1 MAEVELTE
9 DDKMQLNE
17 VYGGMTTKSMD
28 TQKKIMKIMWWQ
40 MQNGKR
46 LLNQGNCQKILW

>member
-28 TQKKIMKIMWWQ
+28 TQKKILKIM
-40 MQNGKR
+40 
-46 LLNQGNCQKILW
+46 